1 MQEAKMRICSICE
14 DEFDPKCRQGKGW
27 QYANRCG
34 HCQVYDQSTETIQGQ
49 TESLINSMA
58 AQRFLT
64 QQKLRKAGKL

>member
-1 MQEAKMRICSICE
+1 MRICSICE

-49 TESLINSMA
+49 TETLINSMA
-58 AQRFLT
+58 AQRFLA